1 MLVYKYQYK
10 KEIPMSNLKRFDR
23 LSKSI
28 DSYDS
33 REDYDNTIDE
43 YSNALLRTQSNLQ
56 IALEGLRACHW
67 SMVGHRFIAVHP
79 FFDELFELLDNE
91 VDFFAEYLALNN
103 VPPITNFNH
112 VMGNDEIASSDIQ
125 EGFTDVSTGVIRAN
139 SIVSS
144 LEEQLEETYMYAGTA
159 NDHRIQSHIDS
170 TLESL
175 DHYYYFFSKEAAA
188 FTDDSDES

>member
-1 MLVYKYQYK
+1 MDKIK
-10 KEIPMSNLKRFDR
+10 KTNKFTN
-23 LSKSI
+23 LSKSME
-28 DSYDS
+28 SYDS
-33 REDYDNTIDE
+33 REDYDKAIDE

-67 SMVGHRFIAVHP
+67 SMVGHRFISVHP
-79 FFDELFELLDNE
+79 FFDDLFDLLDNE

-112 VMGNDEIASSDIQ
+112 VVANNELPASDID
-125 EGFTDVSTGVIRAN
+125 EGFVSVSHGVLTASVLI
-139 SIVSS
+139 SG
-144 LEEQLEETYMYAGTA
+144 LEEQLEETYGYAGDV

-175 DHYYYFFSKEAAA
+175 DHYAYFFDKE
-188 FTDDSDES
+188 FVDTDSIES